1 MTVGINIKNIR
12 LKRKVTQKDLSLKTN
27 INQSIISRY
36 ENGTI
41 IPPIPKLEIIAKAL
55 GVKTSD
61 LLDTA

>member
-1 MTVGINIKNIR
+1 MVGINIKKIR
-12 LKRKVTQKDLSLKTN
+12 VQKKITQKDLSNKTN

-41 IPPIPKLEIIAKAL
+41 IPPIPRLEVIANAL
-55 GVKTSD
+55 GVAIAD